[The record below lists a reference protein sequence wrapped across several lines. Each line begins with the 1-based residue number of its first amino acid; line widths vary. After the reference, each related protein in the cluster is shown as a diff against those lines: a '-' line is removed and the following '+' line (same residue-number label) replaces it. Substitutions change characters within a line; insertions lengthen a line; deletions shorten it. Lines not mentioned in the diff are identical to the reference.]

1 MIKNYLFFLIVL
13 FLYNC
18 SDSKHQDKAVN
29 KKENFVYLEKNQF
42 KINGNDFFP
51 IMLNYCICIRNVD
64 SQYVAS
70 PLKGFGLPF
79 RYDSFSKDS
88 IHKTIETHFKI
99 IKNMGFNSIRLVG
112 PGRFKQQNNKLYLQ
126 VFTPKTTKLV
136 PLDEHYDSYLNSI
149 KSVVEMAKQ
158 QNLKILF
165 LVGDEYVG
173 AEDEMTY
180 IKKLLTFFKD
190 EPTIFAYDFFNEPLY
205 FDKVKEREKTNALDL
220 VNKWKKLRNKYAPYQ
235 LITIGFSEPIEVFE
249 WDAQILPVD
258 FMAFHVYNPLR
269 IPNEIYWYSHYI
281 NKPWIIGETGLA
293 ADNDSVPYERQS
305 AFIKQTFQYALN
317 CGASGFALWQ
327 FQDVRWGM
335 WRQNNKGLLTNE
347 GTLTIDEFTI
357 HGSLK
362 PAASIIKE
370 LKDMKPDTNECNCP
384 GNYFNMRDYHK
395 FLITG
400 KIVSESTGKP
410 IEGAVIRGWTNDWRW
425 GTNSFSDS
433 TGTFRLYSQW
443 EFVHFRISAPG
454 YDRIKFDFSEKYKL
468 TEAGKHP
475 ELYPD
480 SMQRRIKHLTGNKF
494 YNYQPEDFYYAFK
507 KADMGT
513 LKLPNL

>member
-165 LVGDEYVG
+165 LVGDEYWDFIGGKGTFPELLKTFDEVG
-173 AEDEMTY
+173 KQFKEQLNQ
-180 IKKLLTFFKD
+180 KFKD
-190 EPTIFAYDFFNEPLY
+190 IA
-205 FDKVKEREKTNALDL
+205 KEKLDS
-220 VNKWKKLRNKYAPYQ
+220 Y
-235 LITIGFSEPIEVFE
+235 
-249 WDAQILPVD
+249 
-258 FMAFHVYNPLR
+258 
-269 IPNEIYWYSHYI
+269 
-281 NKPWIIGETGLA
+281 
-293 ADNDSVPYERQS
+293 
-305 AFIKQTFQYALN
+305 
-317 CGASGFALWQ
+317 
-327 FQDVRWGM
+327 
-335 WRQNNKGLLTNE
+335 
-347 GTLTIDEFTI
+347 
-357 HGSLK
+357 
-362 PAASIIKE
+362 
-370 LKDMKPDTNECNCP
+370 
-384 GNYFNMRDYHK
+384 
-395 FLITG
+395 
-400 KIVSESTGKP
+400 
-410 IEGAVIRGWTNDWRW
+410 
-425 GTNSFSDS
+425 
-433 TGTFRLYSQW
+433 
-443 EFVHFRISAPG
+443 
-454 YDRIKFDFSEKYKL
+454 
-468 TEAGKHP
+468 
-475 ELYPD
+475 
-480 SMQRRIKHLTGNKF
+480 
-494 YNYQPEDFYYAFK
+494 
-507 KADMGT
+507 
-513 LKLPNL
+513 